1 MMKSEYFVSK
11 YLDSI
16 MVYFNTTGFRMTK
29 VNNMYSDPN
38 MLSDT
43 MMKSGYLV
51 SKNLDTIMVYS
62 NAFGIRVII
71 VDHMYLCPCDAEL
84 SLS

>member
-1 MMKSEYFVSK
+1 MSMIKYLVTKYSDTTMVYSNNIWIRVTNTLADTMLKSE
-11 YLDSI
+11 
-16 MVYFNTTGFRMTK
+16 
-29 VNNMYSDPN
+29 
-38 MLSDT
+38 
-43 MMKSGYLV
+43 YLV
-51 SKNLDTIMVYS
+51 SKYLDTIMVYS